1 MLHLYW
7 GNGKG
12 KTTAAMGLAL
22 RALGHGRRVVIVQF
36 LKDGTSGE
44 IAPLR
49 TAGAAVYACPNA
61 KFTWLMD
68 EADKA
73 AAREASARALG
84 QALAEPFDLLVLD
97 EACAALKSSI
107 LDEALLRR
115 AVAFAKNGREVVL
128 TGRDPAPWLQD
139 AADYSTEMRAHRHPY
154 ADGVAA
160 REGVE
165 Y

>member
-22 RALGHGRRVVIVQF
+22 CALGHGRRVVIVQF

-49 TAGAAVYACPNA
+49 AAGAAVYACPNA

>member
-49 TAGAAVYACPNA
+49 AAGAAVYACPNA

-97 EACAALKSSI
+97 EVCAALKSSI

>member
-22 RALGHGRRVVIVQF
+22 RALGHGQRVIIVQF

-49 TAGAAVYACPNA
+49 AAGAAVYACPNA

-97 EACAALKSSI
+97 EACAALKSGI

-139 AADYSTEMRAHRHPY
+139 AADYSTEMRAHKHPY

>member
-22 RALGHGRRVVIVQF
+22 RALGHGQRVVIVQF

-49 TAGAAVYACPNA
+49 AAGAVVYACPNA

-97 EACAALKSSI
+97 EACAALKSGI

>member
-49 TAGAAVYACPNA
+49 AAGATVYACPNA

-97 EACAALKSSI
+97 EACAALKSGI

>member
-49 TAGAAVYACPNA
+49 AAGAAAYACPNA

-97 EACAALKSSI
+97 EACAALKSGI

-139 AADYSTEMRAHRHPY
+139 AADYSTEMRAHKHPY